1 MAFDVELLQR
11 LPESEGVPSSEEGCC
26 GFASV
31 LTCPAY
37 TFDF

>member
-1 MAFDVELLQR
+1 MAIDVELLQQ
-11 LPESEGVPSSEEGCC
+11 LPEPEEAANSELGCC
-26 GFASV
+26 GFGSV